1 MDEVL
6 LYFSL
11 KYAGDFDQ
19 IYQALERKEQ
29 VNEDLKKELF
39 KDVCSKYTTII
50 SKDYPE
56 ALKEIS
62 CPPFVLY
69 YYGDLSLVKTKC
81 IGVVG
86 MRHPS
91 IYGQEVTKNMVS
103 QLIIQNYTIVS
114 GLAMGVDAIAHKSAM
129 NSLGKTIAVL
139 GSGIDYCYPSKNRA
153 VYQAMKNNQ
162 LIISEYPGN
171 LVPKKVNFPRRN
183 RIISGLSES
192 ILVTEANKRSG
203 TMITVGHA
211 LEQGKD
217 VFCIPS
223 RIGDPLGCNYL
234 IQQGAKLVLDVM
246 DIVEE

>member
-1 MDEVL
+1 MEEIL

-11 KYAGDFDQ
+11 KYEGNFDE
-19 IYQALERKEQ
+19 IYRALQQKEKVDEILKER
-29 VNEDLKKELF
+29 LF
-39 KDVCSKYTTII
+39 KSLKAKYTTII
-50 SKDYPE
+50 SKDYPIS
-56 ALKEIS
+56 LKEIS

-69 YYGDLSLVKTKC
+69 YHGNLELVKNKC

-91 IYGQEVTKNMVS
+91 EYGIEVTKMMVE
-103 QLIIQNYTIVS
+103 QLIKENYTIVS
-114 GLAMGVDAIAHKSAM
+114 GMALGIDATAHKSAM
-129 NSLGKTIAVL
+129 NSFGQTIAVL
-139 GSGIDYCYPSKNRA
+139 GSGIDYCYPLKNKS
-153 VYQAMKNNQ
+153 VYQAMKCNQ

-192 ILVTEANKRSG
+192 ILVTEANERSG

-217 VFCIPS
+217 IYCIPS
-223 RIGDPLGCNYL
+223 RINDSSGCNRL
-234 IQQGAKLVLDVM
+234 IQQGAKLVM
-246 DIVEE
+246 DISDIVDD